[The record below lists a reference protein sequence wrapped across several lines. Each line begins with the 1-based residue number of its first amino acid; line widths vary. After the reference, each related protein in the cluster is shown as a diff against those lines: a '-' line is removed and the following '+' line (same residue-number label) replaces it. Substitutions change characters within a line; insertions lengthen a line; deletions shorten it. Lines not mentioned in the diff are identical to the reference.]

1 MALFDFKFK
10 PGKALK
16 KGIQYRSVWKD
27 FEDGSSA
34 ALLSYV
40 GDMFKCDRVIVLL
53 RTPEDTYR
61 CTDEWC
67 GEGISS
73 VRDQLQEQTWIDM
86 MPWLDVVE
94 DGRVTIIEDV
104 SSIKES
110 NSELYYKLEQYGSKA
125 VIMGQL
131 SHMGEDLGF
140 WLVVNPTLENIQNIS
155 AIFQG
160 IFYLVGNLYHSQGTS

>member
-1 MALFDFKFK
+1 MALFDLSFLT
-10 PGKALK
+10 GKNAK

-67 GEGISS
+67 GEGVKS
-73 VRDQLQEQTWIDM
+73 VRDQLQELTWLDM

-104 SSIKES
+104 ES
-110 NSELYYKLEQYGSKA
+110 KKKLTTSFMK
-125 VIMGQL
+125 
-131 SHMGEDLGF
+131 SF
-140 WLVVNPTLENIQNIS
+140 N
-155 AIFQG
+155 
-160 IFYLVGNLYHSQGTS
+160 NLILMP